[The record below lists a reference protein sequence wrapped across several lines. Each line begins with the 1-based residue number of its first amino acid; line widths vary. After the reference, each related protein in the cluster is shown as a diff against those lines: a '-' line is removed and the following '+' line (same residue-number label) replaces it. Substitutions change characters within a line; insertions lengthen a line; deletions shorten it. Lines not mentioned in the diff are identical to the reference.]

1 MDSSTTAHLRIH
13 KQISKEKNWLLMI
26 ENFAKMKFDILS
38 KHYEIYL
45 RSKKSIQF
53 LDQII
58 ISRLATKI

>member
-1 MDSSTTAHLRIH
+1 M
-13 KQISKEKNWLLMI
+13 MI
-26 ENFAKMKFDILS
+26 EYFAKMKFDILS
-38 KHYEIYL
+38 KQYEIYL